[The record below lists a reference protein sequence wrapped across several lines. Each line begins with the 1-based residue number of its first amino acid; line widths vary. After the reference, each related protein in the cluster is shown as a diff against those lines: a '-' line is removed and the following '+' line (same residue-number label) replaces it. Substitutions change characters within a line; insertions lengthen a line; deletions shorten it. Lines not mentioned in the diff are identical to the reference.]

1 MVFCKDLPC
10 HGVKESEISIGS
22 NLTVEN
28 NVRILGIG
36 DEPKSFT
43 FGDNVFIG
51 EEVKIIG
58 NQVTILDYTKI
69 HNHTFIF
76 APFPITIGHNC
87 WIGQNVIL
95 NAEAELRLGNNV
107 CIAAY
112 TQLWTHIKFGDT
124 LEGCRFNSTRP
135 MVIEDDVW
143 IAGQCVVAPIHAH
156 KKSMALA
163 GSVVLNDMLENRIY
177 AGVPAVD
184 LTHKLGPQ
192 FEEVPAETKF
202 TKMNEYLD
210 DFLAGLGQARNHD
223 IEVVNGY
230 PEQPDPGRTYFNV
243 ADRTYTKRNTEIERN
258 FMHYLLPEKAKFI
271 PFSGAQ
277 K

>member
-1 MVFCKDLPC
+1 MLFCKGLPC
-10 HGVKESEISIGS
+10 YGVKESEIATGI
-22 NLTVEN
+22 NFTAEN
-28 NVRILGIG
+28 NVRVFGIG

-43 FGDNVFIG
+43 FGDNVYIG

-58 NQVTILDYTKI
+58 NRVTILDYVKI

-76 APFPITIGHNC
+76 APFPITIGYNC

-95 NAEAELRLGNNV
+95 NAEAELTIGNNV

-124 LEGCRFNSTRP
+124 LEGCRFNSTNP
-135 MVIEDDVW
+135 MIIEDDVW

-156 KKSMALA
+156 KKSMAMA
-163 GSVVLNDMLENRIY
+163 GSVVLDDMLENRIY

-184 LTHKLGPQ
+184 ITHKLGPQ
-192 FEEVPAETKF
+192 FEDVATETKF
-202 TKMNEYLD
+202 ARMNKYLD
-210 DFLAGLGQARNHD
+210 DFLAGVGKVPNHGL
-223 IEVVNGY
+223 EVVMGY
-230 PEQPDPGRTYFNV
+230 PENRDPGRTYFNV
-243 ADRTYTKRNTEIERN
+243 SDRTYTKRNTEIEQK

-271 PFSGAQ
+271 PFSGAH
-277 K
+277 